1 MISKLKG
8 NIRNITKRR
17 LLRLSHYSFRE
28 YLKLNALKYGNI
40 INEIDEYQTTQQCHN
55 CGYIKKD
62 IGCNKIYNCNQ
73 CNIKLDRDVNASINI
88 YRL

>member
-8 NIRNITKRR
+8 NIHNITKIR

-40 INEIDEYQTTQQCHN
+40 I
-55 CGYIKKD
+55 KD

-73 CNIKLDRDVNASINI
+73 CNIKLDRYVNASINI